1 MKDKNSYLQ
10 KQAEELERLGME
22 IDELKALVDKARA
35 ESRSARSDQI
45 NELRLK
51 QDKLMRVFLS
61 MREARS

>member
-1 MKDKNSYLQ
+1 MEDKNSYLQ
-10 KQAEELERLGME
+10 KQAEELEKLGTE

-35 ESRSARSDQI
+35 EFRSVRTDQI

-61 MREARS
+61 MKEARS